1 MPQETTNL
9 LLTDFAA
16 TLQKLRIPEAKS
28 KFYVHWVKRFGRFLN
43 GLPFV
48 QASPEMVEAFLIDL
62 AADPLI
68 QDWQV
73 EQAKEAVR
81 VLYSDHLKVN
91 MHNSGFRENEGFKD
105 SIAEP
110 DKVEKLHGGMLK
122 KVVSEIRVRHYSI
135 RTEESYLAWIKR
147 FISFNDLKDPRVLDS
162 GDIRKYLDFLASE
175 RNVSSATQNLA
186 LNSLVFLY
194 KQVLKK
200 DPGEFGDFTRAK
212 ASTRIPTV
220 LSRDEIGLLL
230 KNMDGVYKIMAG
242 LFWGSGLRVMECVR
256 LRIQDIDFE
265 CCPRACSRTLDTSC
279 IFPTYGVTERRTSGR
294 KRFSICFL
302 TPVRSIRML
311 RQTCEAGGIPGSTLT
326 TLSGSR
332 RETTPECSD

>member
-1 MPQETTNL
+1 MPRETTNL

-122 KVVSEIRVRHYSI
+122 KV
-135 RTEESYLAWIKR
+135 
-147 FISFNDLKDPRVLDS
+147 
-162 GDIRKYLDFLASE
+162 ASE
-175 RNVSSATQNLA
+175 SGCGIIPSVPKNPTW
-186 LNSLVFLY
+186 
-194 KQVLKK
+194 
-200 DPGEFGDFTRAK
+200 PG
-212 ASTRIPTV
+212 
-220 LSRDEIGLLL
+220 
-230 KNMDGVYKIMAG
+230 
-242 LFWGSGLRVMECVR
+242 
-256 LRIQDIDFE
+256 
-265 CCPRACSRTLDTSC
+265 
-279 IFPTYGVTERRTSGR
+279 
-294 KRFSICFL
+294 
-302 TPVRSIRML
+302 
-311 RQTCEAGGIPGSTLT
+311 
-326 TLSGSR
+326 
-332 RETTPECSD
+332 